1 MMYKIKMIRKKKG
14 EKMKRGIFVDIPNE
28 YDNLLWKVLKPIDI
42 TSFDWRVENEESY
55 FILPD
60 GLGPELFS
68 EDNKVMSGL
77 EFKKLIKDNIYYLI
91 FADLKAYPKGEVLEE
106 IETYE
111 EFKES
116 KCEVVV
122 LVADGD
128 YIHIYAKGQK
138 AIELMYENAMNQ
150 GFYVEYVTD
159 ENDGRTRL
167 SVW

>member
-1 MMYKIKMIRKKKG
+1 
-14 EKMKRGIFVDIPNE
+14 MKRGIFVDIPNE
-28 YDNLLWKVLKPIDI
+28 YDNLLWEVLKPIDI
-42 TSFDWRVENEESY
+42 TAFDWRVENKESY
-55 FILPD
+55 FVLSD

-77 EFKKLIKDNIYYLI
+77 ELKKLIKDNIYYLI

-128 YIHIYAKGQK
+128 YIHIYAQDQE
-138 AIELMYENAMNQ
+138 AIELMYENARNQ

-167 SVW
+167 SV

>member
-1 MMYKIKMIRKKKG
+1 
-14 EKMKRGIFVDIPNE
+14 MKRGIFVDIPNE
-28 YDNLLWKVLKPIDI
+28 NDNLLWKVLKPIDI

-60 GLGPELFS
+60 GLGTELFS

-77 EFKKLIKDNIYYLI
+77 ELKKLIKDNIYYLI
-91 FADLKAYPKGEVLEE
+91 FADLKAYPKGEEVVD

-116 KCEVVV
+116 KCKIVV

-128 YIHIYAKGQK
+128 YIQVYAKNQEE
-138 AIELMYENAMNQ
+138 IEMMYENAIDQ

-159 ENDGRTRL
+159 ENDGRTRM

>member
-1 MMYKIKMIRKKKG
+1 
-14 EKMKRGIFVDIPNE
+14 MKRGIIVDIPNE

-42 TSFDWRVENEESY
+42 TLFDWRVENEESY
-55 FILPD
+55 FRLPD
-60 GLGPELFS
+60 GLGSELFS

-77 EFKKLIKDNIYYLI
+77 ELKKLIKDNIYYLI
-91 FADLKAYPKGEVLEE
+91 FADLKAYPKGEVLKE

-111 EFKES
+111 EFTES

-128 YIHIYAKGQK
+128 YIHIYAKDQK
-138 AIELMYENAMNQ
+138 AIELMYENALNQ
-150 GFYVEYVTD
+150 GFYVEYVID

-167 SVW
+167 SV

>member
-1 MMYKIKMIRKKKG
+1 
-14 EKMKRGIFVDIPNE
+14 MKRGIFVDIPNE

-128 YIHIYAKGQK
+128 YIHIYAKGQE

>member
-1 MMYKIKMIRKKKG
+1 
-14 EKMKRGIFVDIPNE
+14 MKRGIFVDIPNE
-28 YDNLLWKVLKPIDI
+28 NDNLLWKVLKPIDI

-60 GLGPELFS
+60 GLGTELFS

-77 EFKKLIKDNIYYLI
+77 ELKKLIKDNIYYLI
-91 FADLKAYPKGEVLEE
+91 FADLKAYPKGEEVVD

-116 KCEVVV
+116 KCKVVV

-128 YIHIYAKGQK
+128 YIQVYAKNQEE
-138 AIELMYENAMNQ
+138 IEMMYENAIDQ

-159 ENDGRTRL
+159 ENDGRTRM

>member
-1 MMYKIKMIRKKKG
+1 
-14 EKMKRGIFVDIPNE
+14 MKRGITVDIPNE
-28 YDNLLWKVLKPIDI
+28 YDNLLWKVLKPIDM

-77 EFKKLIKDNIYYLI
+77 ELKKLIKDNIYYLI

-106 IETYE
+106 IETYV

-122 LVADGD
+122 LVGDGD
-128 YIHIYAKGQK
+128 YIHIYAKDQE
-138 AIELMYENAMNQ
+138 AIELMYENALNQ

>member
-1 MMYKIKMIRKKKG
+1 
-14 EKMKRGIFVDIPNE
+14 MKRGIIVDIPHE

-42 TSFDWRVENEESY
+42 TAFDWQAMGREEAY
-55 FILPD
+55 IIIED
-60 GLGPELFS
+60 ELGPELFS
-68 EDNKVMSGL
+68 EDNEIMVGSAL
-77 EFKKLIKDNIYYLI
+77 KKLIKDNIYYLL
-91 FADLKAYPKGEVLEE
+91 FVDLKAYPKGEVLGE

-128 YIHIYAKGQK
+128 YIQIYVKNQEE
-138 AIELMYENAMNQ
+138 IEMMYENARNQ
-150 GFYVEYVTD
+150 GLYVEYITD

>member
-1 MMYKIKMIRKKKG
+1 
-14 EKMKRGIFVDIPNE
+14 MKRGITIDILDGYEN
-28 YDNLLWKVLKPIDI
+28 DNLLWKVLMPIDI

-55 FILPD
+55 LIVPD
-60 GLGPELFS
+60 GLGSELFS
-68 EDNKVMSGL
+68 EDNKIMKGL
-77 EFKKLIKDNIYYLI
+77 ELKKLIKDNIYYLI
-91 FADLKAYPKGEVLEE
+91 FADLKAYPKGESAGD

-128 YIHIYAKGQK
+128 YIQIYAKDQK
-138 AIELMYENAMNQ
+138 AIELMYENVLNQ
-150 GFYVEYVTD
+150 GLYVEYITD
-159 ENDGRTRL
+159 ENDGRTRM

>member
-1 MMYKIKMIRKKKG
+1 
-14 EKMKRGIFVDIPNE
+14 MKRGIFVDVPNG
-28 YDNLLWKVLKPIDI
+28 YDNLLWKVLKPMQIS
-42 TSFDWRVENEESY
+42 SFDWWVGSEESY
-55 FILPD
+55 LVARG
-60 GLGPELFS
+60 GLDDALFPEEPS
-68 EDNKVMSGL
+68 VVEGL
-77 EFKKLIKDNIYYLI
+77 DLKKLVKDNIYYLI
-91 FADLKAYPKGEVLEE
+91 FADLKAYPKGEAAVD

-122 LVADGD
+122 LVVDSQ
-128 YIHIYAKGQK
+128 YIQIYAKDQK
-138 AIELMYENAMNQ
+138 AIKLMYENAMNQ

>member
-1 MMYKIKMIRKKKG
+1 
-14 EKMKRGIFVDIPNE
+14 MKRGITVDILDG

-42 TSFDWRVENEESY
+42 TVFDWQAVGREEAY
-55 FILPD
+55 IIVGN

-68 EDNKVMSGL
+68 EDNEIMEGSEL
-77 EFKKLIKDNIYYLI
+77 KKQIKDNIYYLL
-91 FADLKAYPKGEVLEE
+91 FVDLKAYPKGEVLGE

-111 EFKES
+111 DFKES

-128 YIHIYAKGQK
+128 YIQIYAKKQEE
-138 AIELMYENAMNQ
+138 IEMMYENALNQ
-150 GFYVEYVTD
+150 GFYVEYITD
-159 ENDGRTRL
+159 ENDGRTRM

>member
-1 MMYKIKMIRKKKG
+1 
-14 EKMKRGIFVDIPNE
+14 MKRGVIVDIPNE

-42 TSFDWRVENEESY
+42 TLFDWRVENEESY
-55 FILPD
+55 FVLSD

-77 EFKKLIKDNIYYLI
+77 ELKKLIKDNIYYLI

-116 KCEVVV
+116 KCELVL
-122 LVADGD
+122 LVADCT
-128 YIHIYAKGQK
+128 YVTIYAKDQK
-138 AIELMYENAMNQ
+138 AIELMYENTRNQ

>member
-1 MMYKIKMIRKKKG
+1 
-14 EKMKRGIFVDIPNE
+14 MKRGITVDIPNE

-77 EFKKLIKDNIYYLI
+77 ELKKLIKDNIYYLI
-91 FADLKAYPKGEVLEE
+91 FADLKAYQKGEVLEE
-106 IETYE
+106 VETYE

-128 YIHIYAKGQK
+128 YIQIYAKNQK
-138 AIELMYENAMNQ
+138 AIELMYENALNQ

>member
-1 MMYKIKMIRKKKG
+1 
-14 EKMKRGIFVDIPNE
+14 MKRGIFVDIPNE

>member
-1 MMYKIKMIRKKKG
+1 
-14 EKMKRGIFVDIPNE
+14 MKRGITVDILDG

-42 TSFDWRVENEESY
+42 TVFDWQAVGREEAYIIIGNE
-55 FILPD
+55 
-60 GLGPELFS
+60 LGPELFS
-68 EDNKVMSGL
+68 EDKEIIEGSEL
-77 EFKKLIKDNIYYLI
+77 KKQI
-91 FADLKAYPKGEVLEE
+91 KAYPKGEELGE

-128 YIHIYAKGQK
+128 YIQIYAKNQEE
-138 AIELMYENAMNQ
+138 IEMMYENALNQ
-150 GFYVEYVTD
+150 GFYVEYITD
-159 ENDGRTRL
+159 KNDGRTRM

>member
-1 MMYKIKMIRKKKG
+1 
-14 EKMKRGIFVDIPNE
+14 MKRGISVDIPNE

-68 EDNKVMSGL
+68 EDNKVISGL
-77 EFKKLIKDNIYYLI
+77 ALKKLIKDNIYYLI

-111 EFKES
+111 EFTES

-128 YIHIYAKGQK
+128 YIHIYAKDQK
-138 AIELMYENAMNQ
+138 AIELMYENARNQ

-167 SVW
+167 SV